1 VTEATAAAR
10 QQLLTDLKAVI
21 ADSEELLRATA
32 GAAGERTAA
41 VRARVEESLRV
52 ARAKLDTIDD
62 EVLGRMKEA
71 ARTTDEY
78 VREHPWGAVGVA
90 AAAGLLLGVLIAR
103 R

>member
-1 VTEATAAAR
+1 MTEATTAAR

-32 GAAGERTAA
+32 GAAGEKTAA
-41 VRARVEESLRV
+41 VRARVEESLRA
-52 ARAKLDTIDD
+52 ARTKLESIDD
-62 EVLGRMKEA
+62 EVLGRMKDA

-78 VREHPWGAVGVA
+78 VHEHPWGAVGVA